1 MQNWGHRLT
10 EQNLI
15 NERSISI
22 AEEQKTSWS
31 LLFLKNPFQYTLK
44 YTHTTQEQE
53 HIVCETGAP
62 WWVHGTEIC
71 WWVVLHGP
79 IDWEMKRWY
88 PLIRDWRYSTVQ
100 LVHCVY
106 TWLIILFF
114 QLGLLSSTKE
124 ESLMNCYLRLP
135 ITVLF
140 MILRN
145 GWWNKFHR
153 L

>member
-62 WWVHGTEIC
+62 WWVHETEFC
-71 WWVVLHGP
+71 WCVVLHRS
-79 IDWEMKRWY
+79 IDWEMERWWFFDVRLTIFCCTAHSLRLY
-88 PLIRDWRYSTVQ
+88 MAIF
-100 LVHCVY
+100 
-106 TWLIILFF
+106 FF

-124 ESLMNCYLRLP
+124 ESLMNGCLRLP
-135 ITVLF
+135 IIVLF
-140 MILRN
+140 MILHS

-153 L
+153 P